1 MIDRGWMATSPI
13 TTPDGGV
20 RPADTP
26 RRSGRILV
34 AAAAAIAL
42 VAGLLGGVIAY

>member
-1 MIDRGWMATSPI
+1 MDGDI
-13 TTPDGGV
+13 TDHHSGRGV